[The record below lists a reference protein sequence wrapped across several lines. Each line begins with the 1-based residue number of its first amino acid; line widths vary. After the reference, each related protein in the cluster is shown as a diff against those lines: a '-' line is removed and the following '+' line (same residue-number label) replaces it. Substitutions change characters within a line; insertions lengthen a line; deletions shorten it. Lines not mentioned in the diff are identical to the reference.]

1 MSKSSTRYTSES
13 GMTVGIDVGDKYC
26 HICVLDQEADIVE
39 EVRVPTRKAALRA
52 KLVSMRP
59 SLVVMEVGSHSRWLS
74 RLIEELGHKC
84 LVANAYAARRLAG
97 ERKNDKLD
105 ARMLARYGRSDPEM
119 LEPLE
124 HRGEQASADL
134 ALLLSRDLLVRTR
147 TMMILRV
154 RGVCKA
160 HGSTLPTCDARYFLG
175 KVSDLVPEVLL
186 PAVQP
191 LLETIRSVGA
201 QIKALDKQT
210 EQVAKERYPETA
222 GLRQVGGVGPQ
233 ISLAYVTVLEDP
245 HKFKVSRAV
254 GSYLGMVPRQSQSGE
269 RDPELHITKAGNAYL
284 RRLLVQGAQYIVG
297 PFGPDCHLRRWAL
310 RRAGG
315 KNAKKRT
322 VIAVARKLAVLLHR
336 LWITGE
342 VYEPLR
348 GEPVEEVAA

>member
-1 MSKSSTRYTSES
+1 
-13 GMTVGIDVGDKYC
+13 VGIDVGDKYC
-26 HICVLDQEADIVE
+26 HICVLDEAAQVVE
-39 EVRVPTRKAALRA
+39 ESRVATKKALLTRKLT
-52 KLVSMRP
+52 SMEP
-59 SLVVMEVGSHSRWLS
+59 SLVVIEVGSHSRWLS
-74 RLIEELGHKC
+74 RLIEELGHSC

-97 ERKNDKLD
+97 EKHKSDKLD

-119 LEPLE
+119 LEPVV
-124 HRGEQASADL
+124 HRGEQASVDL
-134 ALLLSRDLLVRTR
+134 ALLLSRDLLVRSR

-160 HGSTLPTCDARYFLG
+160 HGSHLPACDARYFPE
-175 KVSDLVPEVLL
+175 KVSDLVPEALR

-191 LLETIRSVGA
+191 LLETIRSLSE
-201 QIKALDKQT
+201 QIQALDKQV
-210 EQVAKERYPETA
+210 EQIGRERYPQTK
-222 GLRQVGGVGPQ
+222 GLRQVPAVGPL
-233 ISLAYVTVLEDP
+233 ISLGYVTVLEDP
-245 HKFKVSRAV
+245 HKFKTSRAV
-254 GSYLGMVPRQSQSGE
+254 GSYIGMVPRQSQSGE

-336 LWITGE
+336 LWVTGE